1 MNDAVG
7 YSILKLQ
14 GAAVI
19 EEQCLKE
26 GGACFKLRG
35 IIHIRFQN
43 FFSFHIAIN
52 NYQWITVNNK

>member
-43 FFSFHIAIN
+43 FAIFFFHIAIN
-52 NYQWITVNNK
+52 NYQ